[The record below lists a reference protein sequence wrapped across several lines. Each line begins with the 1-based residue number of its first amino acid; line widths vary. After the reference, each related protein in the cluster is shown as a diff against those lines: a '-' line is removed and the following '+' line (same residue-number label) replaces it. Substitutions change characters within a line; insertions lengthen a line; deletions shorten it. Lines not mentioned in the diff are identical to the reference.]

1 MTAMF
6 VGTVLECIAFLSKLK
21 GGIFEIREHKPK
33 RSLSQNAF
41 YWQCVEQISKEIRQ
55 PKAYV
60 HNLLL
65 RRCEIYDMIGNQP
78 VLVVLPDTDSAE
90 MWAEYSEDYHF
101 KPTDERDKKSG
112 FRWYKILK
120 GSKYFSVEEMNY
132 LIEKTIEE
140 IHANSLELPLDK
152 ATQKALE
159 EYERIKERRQ
169 PK

>member
-1 MTAMF
+1 
-6 VGTVLECIAFLSKLK
+6 
-21 GGIFEIREHKPK
+21 
-33 RSLSQNAF
+33 
-41 YWQCVEQISKEIRQ
+41 
-55 PKAYV
+55 
-60 HNLLL
+60 
-65 RRCEIYDMIGNQP
+65 MIGNQP

-101 KPTDERDKKSG
+101 KPTNERDKKRG
-112 FRWYKILK
+112 FRWYIILK

-159 EYERIKERRQ
+159 EYEKIKERRQ